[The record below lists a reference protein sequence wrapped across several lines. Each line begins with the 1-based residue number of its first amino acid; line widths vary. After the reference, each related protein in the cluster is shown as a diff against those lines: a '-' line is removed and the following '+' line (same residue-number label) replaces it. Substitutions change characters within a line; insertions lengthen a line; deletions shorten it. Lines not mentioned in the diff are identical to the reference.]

1 MRCKSHIWY
10 WIWWL
15 KGMLH
20 AILCV
25 CVCVCVCVS
34 VCGCVWVCGCVCVG
48 VCVWVWVWV
57 CVGVGVCGCV
67 FGVGKDWAEV
77 SGGLWGAGKRH
88 CWSLWGH
95 CFSFLAEPRGG
106 SSFQTWDW
114 NCVPCS
120 GSEVSAQG
128 RSQTAVQMSWVRT
141 SRRSGK
147 TRSVNWFRIFL
158 VNCKKF
164 NNSLWPLMS
173 AQPCGEG
180 AKPGVKNLNPWNS
193 LVVQCLRLRV
203 LTAEGPGLSWS
214 LVGKLRSHKPRK
226 NKTKT
231 KTYEEDLDQVL
242 VLFLI
247 CHMKKKKIWKPYL
260 SHL

>member
-1 MRCKSHIWY
+1 MRCKSHIGY
-10 WIWWL
+10 WIWRL
-15 KGMLH
+15 KGMLS

-25 CVCVCVCVS
+25 CGGVSVCGCLCVCVWGWVCVG
-34 VCGCVWVCGCVCVG
+34 VCGCVWVFVD
-48 VCVWVWVWV
+48 
-57 CVGVGVCGCV
+57 VCGCV
-67 FGVGKDWAEV
+67 SGVGKDWAEV
-77 SGGLWGAGKRH
+77 WGGLWGAGKWH
-88 CWSLWGH
+88 CWSLWGQ
-95 CFSFLAEPRGG
+95 CLSFLAEPRGE
-106 SSFQTWDW
+106 SSFQTRDW

-120 GSEVSAQG
+120 ESEVSEEG
-128 RSQTAVQMSWVRT
+128 RTQTAVQMSWVRT

-164 NNSLWPLMS
+164 NNSLWPLMT

-180 AKPGVKNLNPWNS
+180 AKPGVKNLNPGNS

-226 NKTKT
+226 NKTTT
-231 KTYEEDLDQVL
+231 KKNLWRRSWPSPGFVSYLPHWKKQNLEA
-242 VLFLI
+242 LFVSSV
-247 CHMKKKKIWKPYL
+247 K
-260 SHL
+260 